1 MTDGKIRLTREGYEK
16 LKAELE
22 FLTGKKRRE
31 IAQDLAAAR
40 AFGDLKENAEY
51 DAAKNA
57 QAMNEARAA
66 DLEQKLTRSEILD
79 DSQLDKDKI
88 LLGAK
93 ATLKD
98 LKFGDEIV
106 YTIVAGEEADYDLGK
121 ISASSPIGK
130 ALIGHKVGDEITIQV
145 PVGTLNYKVLK
156 IER

>member
-22 FLTGKKRRE
+22 YLTGKKRRE
-31 IAQDLAAAR
+31 IAKDLEVAR

-57 QAMNEARAA
+57 QALNEARAA
-66 DLEQKLTRSEILD
+66 ELEEKLTRSEILD
-79 DSQLDKDKI
+79 ESQIDKDKI

-93 ATLKD
+93 VTLKD
-98 LKFGDEIV
+98 LKFGDEII

-130 ALIGHKVGDEITIQV
+130 ALIGHKVGDEVLIQV
-145 PVGTLNYKVLK
+145 PAGTLNYEVLK

>member
-22 FLTGKKRRE
+22 YLTGKKRRE
-31 IAQDLAAAR
+31 IAKDLEVAR

-57 QAMNEARAA
+57 QALNEARAA
-66 DLEQKLTRSEILD
+66 ELEEKLTRSEILD
-79 DSQLDKDKI
+79 ESQMDKDKI

-93 ATLKD
+93 VTLKD
-98 LKFGDEIV
+98 LKFGDEII

-130 ALIGHKVGDEITIQV
+130 ALIGHKVGDEVLIQV
-145 PVGTLNYKVLK
+145 PAGTLNYEVLK